1 MLKLRVSILIPQTY
15 GKAIFSRGK
24 TDILSKELTKIV
36 IIVYTDLNGNFRN
49 RSGLVRPEVVLL
61 LLFVCKLHIVQSP
74 FRRPFRIFDIASFGK

>member
-36 IIVYTDLNGNFRN
+36 VIAYTDLNGNFRN
-49 RSGLVRPEVVLL
+49 RSELV
-61 LLFVCKLHIVQSP
+61 C
-74 FRRPFRIFDIASFGK
+74 

>member
-36 IIVYTDLNGNFRN
+36 VIAYTDLNGNFRN
-49 RSGLVRPEVVLL
+49 RSGLVRQKSFCFFYSFVSYILCNPHSEG
-61 LLFVCKLHIVQSP
+61 LFGYLI
-74 FRRPFRIFDIASFGK
+74 